1 MKIDSS
7 VIKDIKSQRN
17 LDQFFNMVTCSY
29 VCCNILIIPYQRNI
43 PASISLLFHYISDA
57 ARKLF
62 FITEEKTYYVTTLGR
77 KNRNSLITDISL
89 SSCCITK
96 TLSPTLLVPYFI
108 YTSLVLLKVSR
119 ILSSRFSFGK
129 HETNLQEY
137 LAW

>member
-1 MKIDSS
+1 
-7 VIKDIKSQRN
+7 
-17 LDQFFNMVTCSY
+17 MVTYSY
-29 VCCNILIIPYQRNI
+29 VGCNIQIILYQRI
-43 PASISLLFHYISDA
+43 ILASISLFDYISDA

-119 ILSSRFSFGK
+119 ILCSRFSFGK